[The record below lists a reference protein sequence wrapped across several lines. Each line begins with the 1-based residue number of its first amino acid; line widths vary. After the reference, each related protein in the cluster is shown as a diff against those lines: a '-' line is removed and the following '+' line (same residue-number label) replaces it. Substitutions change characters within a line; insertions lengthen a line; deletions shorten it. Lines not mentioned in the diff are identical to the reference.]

1 MVLSD
6 GVTEVM
12 QMSDKVAGAASPSEV
27 ARATTHDVGAAGDAA
42 DQAERL
48 TMIMEAEATHNA
60 LNGGGGEGQ
69 LDGLLYPLEDI
80 EDVLAMEDAEDAS
93 DDPMH
98 SGGLTPA
105 PWIPAEQ
112 AAMHVIDPEEP
123 GDSSYLDDETD
134 VERADPSRDQ
144 FDGPPGDLTPEDET
158 LLGIDPYDEP
168 ATQAR

>member
-1 MVLSD
+1 VVVSE
-6 GVTEVM
+6 GVMEVM
-12 QMSDKVAGAASPSEV
+12 EMNDKVAGSASPGDV
-27 ARATTHDVGAAGDAA
+27 ARATTQGAGTAGDAV

-80 EDVLAMEDAEDAS
+80 EDVLAMEDAEDS
-93 DDPMH
+93 SNDPMH

-123 GDSSYLDDETD
+123 GESSYLDDESD
-134 VERADPSRDQ
+134 VQRADPSRDQ
-144 FDGPPGDLTPEDET
+144 FDGPARDLTPEDET

-168 ATQAR
+168 ASQAR

>member
-1 MVLSD
+1 VGVSD
-6 GVTEVM
+6 DVEEVM
-12 QMSDKVAGAASPSEV
+12 AMSDQVAGSSSPGDV
-27 ARATTHDVGAAGDAA
+27 ARATTRDVGAAGDAV

-105 PWIPAEQ
+105 PWVSAEH
-112 AAMHVIDPEEP
+112 AAMHVFDPEEP
-123 GDSSYLDDETD
+123 GEGGYLDDESD
-134 VERADPSRDQ
+134 VERADPSREQ
-144 FDGPPGDLTPEDET
+144 FDGPARDLTPEDET

-168 ATQAR
+168 ASQAR

>member
-1 MVLSD
+1 VGVSD
-6 GVTEVM
+6 DVEEVM
-12 QMSDKVAGAASPSEV
+12 AMSDQVAGSSSPGDV
-27 ARATTHDVGAAGDAA
+27 ARATTRDVGAAGDAV

-105 PWIPAEQ
+105 PWVSAEH
-112 AAMHVIDPEEP
+112 AAMHVFDPEEP
-123 GDSSYLDDETD
+123 GEGGYLDDESD

-144 FDGPPGDLTPEDET
+144 FDGPARDLTPEDET

-168 ATQAR
+168 ASQAR